1 MIDDDS
7 LKWPPSEG
15 RRVPKEFTEGY
26 DRHNAEK
33 AWLHGYDRAIERAEA
48 AERERD
54 EAKRQR
60 NDHDRHRK
68 DSDAALRDAQDE
80 IERLKKHIAHLIH
93 DEE

>member
-1 MIDDDS
+1 MT
-7 LKWPPSEG
+7 PPSEG
-15 RRVPKEFTEGY
+15 RIEGEDIQWWHDKALEWNNY
-26 DRHNAEK
+26 CTQAWRERDLANA
-33 AWLHGYDRAIERAEA
+33 RAEA

-68 DSDAALRDAQDE
+68 DSDAALRDAQGE
-80 IERLKKHIAHLIH
+80 IERLKKQISHLIH